1 MLSFFIGAID
11 ISTFI
16 EGGINLN
23 LLYSGLRTGFTPSA
37 KVFGFRHPNEVI
49 SYVLLNLLA
58 TTVISP
64 RDVDELIIIK
74 NTDVQLDIAYIK
86 HAVELDNDVRIVIEN
101 NKSIFEYMTS
111 INNAN
116 TLVVVINKS
125 ENDSIREDQIF
136 RLQNEMS
143 FEEKVGI
150 EISSGN
156 KQRFWFDDYS
166 IDDKQNVFNPN
177 AVVALLF
184 VRNYYTGG
192 ANNSLFDITLHPEID
207 KENLY
212 LNEFIKH
219 LKVDFEWVLEADY
232 LEYQHFRML
241 EVTLNKLNI
250 HTKFEKPNSIDYGN
264 SPNLNGIRGLLSLY
278 HKLANSEKTNG
289 LVFVEGTKSWRIIQ
303 LRKRSK
309 ENGRFESY

>member
-11 ISTFI
+11 RSTFI

-23 LLYSGLRTGFTPSA
+23 VLYSGLRTGFTPSA

-64 RDVDELIIIK
+64 RDIEELIIIK
-74 NTDVQLDIAYIK
+74 NTDVQLDVEYIK
-86 HAVELDNDVRIVIEN
+86 NAVELDHNVRIVTEN

-111 INNAN
+111 SNNAN
-116 TLVVVINKS
+116 TLLAVINKS
-125 ENDSIREDQIF
+125 ENASISDDQLF

-166 IDDKQNVFNPN
+166 IDGKQDVFHPN

-184 VRNYYTGG
+184 VGNYYTGG
-192 ANNSLFDITLHPEID
+192 ANNSLFDLTLHPEID
-207 KENLY
+207 KKNHH
-212 LNEFIKH
+212 LNELIKN

-232 LEYQHFRML
+232 LEYQNFRML
-241 EVTLNKLNI
+241 EAAVSELNI
-250 HTKFEKPNSIDYGN
+250 HTKFEKPNSIEYGN
-264 SPNLNGIRGLLSLY
+264 SPNLNGIRGLLSIY
-278 HKLANSEKTNG
+278 HKLAHSERTNG
-289 LVFVEGTKSWRIIQ
+289 LVFVEDTKSWRIIQ
-303 LRKRSK
+303 LKKRSK
-309 ENGRFESY
+309 AHGSSESY